1 MDLAVDAIMVIVMVI
16 VTAIKQLITMIT
28 DASSAVVLDP
38 HVMMTIDHR
47 GHGCGVMVM
56 ISQIQ
61 TLNFD
66 QGGEAMVMI
75 NDLAG
80 YKFSNS

>member
-1 MDLAVDAIMVIVMVI
+1 MLMDLAVDAIMVIVMVI

-38 HVMMTIDHR
+38 HVMMTIDHT

-61 TLNFD
+61 TLTFD
-66 QGGEAMVMI
+66 QGAFVEP
-75 NDLAG
+75 
-80 YKFSNS
+80 

>member
-1 MDLAVDAIMVIVMVI
+1 MLMDLAVDAIMVIVMVI

-28 DASSAVVLDP
+28 DGSAVVLDP
-38 HVMMTIDHR
+38 HVMMTIDHT

-61 TLNFD
+61 TLTFD
-66 QGGEAMVMI
+66 QGAFAEP
-75 NDLAG
+75 
-80 YKFSNS
+80 